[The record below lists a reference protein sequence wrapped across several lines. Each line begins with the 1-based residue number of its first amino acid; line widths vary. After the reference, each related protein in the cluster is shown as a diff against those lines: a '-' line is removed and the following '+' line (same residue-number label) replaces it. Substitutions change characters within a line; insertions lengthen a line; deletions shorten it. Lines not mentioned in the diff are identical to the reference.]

1 MPRQDWS
8 RSGDTS
14 EIRRVPARILD
25 LGCGTG
31 GVALQV
37 ASGAD
42 IGTAVGLDIAQ
53 NNIDQAAR
61 NAKESGL
68 SHRLAFVCA
77 SYEAWDGGTFDAII
91 SDSVFHLIEIDDNA
105 LASRLAANL
114 APGGLLIAT
123 MPDRSPGNCVR
134 IALRRLWRMCPA
146 AMDRLLLALAKRLYP
161 QFSSKMLEER
171 LPYMRMVPARLYD
184 ASFASALA
192 SAGLE
197 RIADLPWESPS
208 IAKLR
213 HCVLV
218 WRRRA

>member
-1 MPRQDWS
+1 MVETAKFTT
-8 RSGDTS
+8 RSDAAARLV
-14 EIRRVPARILD
+14 EIWRHFRDSSSPARILD

-68 SHRLAFVCA
+68 SHRLTFVCA
-77 SYEAWDGGTFDAII
+77 PYEAWDGGTFDAII

-123 MPDRSPGNCVR
+123 MPDRSHGNCVR

-161 QFSSKMLEER
+161 QFSSKM
-171 LPYMRMVPARLYD
+171 
-184 ASFASALA
+184 
-192 SAGLE
+192 
-197 RIADLPWESPS
+197 PWDSPS